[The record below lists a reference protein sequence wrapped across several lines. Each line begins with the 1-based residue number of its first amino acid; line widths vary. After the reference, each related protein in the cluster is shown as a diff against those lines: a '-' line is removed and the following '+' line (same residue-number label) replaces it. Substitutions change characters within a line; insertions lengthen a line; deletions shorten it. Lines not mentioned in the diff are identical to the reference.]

1 MLTLGS
7 EANRIIDMIN
17 VLDAKVKYIVL
28 THSHADHLMAVPEIR
43 EKCGGKVLISRI
55 ESEYMKTAGSLIFD
69 TLNLPTIEVPIDSR
83 LDDND
88 EIHLGNITFKVI
100 ATPRTHSWKYLF
112 VLC

>member
-1 MLTLGS
+1 
-7 EANRIIDMIN
+7 MIN

-28 THSHADHLMAVPEIR
+28 THSHADHLMAVPEIK

-69 TLNLPTIEVPIDSR
+69 TLNSR